1 MVPEFAGSS
10 RPTTRREILKAG
22 GALASAA
29 LISNFLPRSLLGA
42 QPSPYNWQQAGAA
55 AQDPLAQMR
64 AQMAAIPLQTL
75 KLRDNLTLLYG
86 PGGNMVALD
95 GADGKILVDSS
106 FVPVVPKIKEAL
118 DGMSSNPLKLLIN
131 THWHFDHTD
140 GNALLHEAGATILAH
155 ENTRKRLSTPQDIA
169 AFGMH
174 FPASPEAAWPQQTF
188 IEAFQ
193 LYFNNEELALS
204 YIKPAHTDTD
214 IFIRY
219 EKGNVLHMGDIFFN
233 GMYPFIDSSTGGSI
247 NGMIAGTESAFKLID
262 ADTKIVPGHG
272 PVGVKAALAKY
283 RDMLVTVRDRV
294 QAQKKAGKKVEEVV
308 AAKPTADLD
317 AAWGNGFLKPEQFVG
332 IVYSTL

>member
-1 MVPEFAGSS
+1 MESALPGKS
-10 RPTTRREILKAG
+10 RSTTRREILKAG
-22 GALASAA
+22 GALAGAG
-29 LISNFLPRSLLGA
+29 LIAGLLPRRLFA
-42 QPSPYNWQQAGAA
+42 TQPSPYAFQQAGAA
-55 AQDPLAQMR
+55 SQDPLAQFR

-75 KLRDNLTLLYG
+75 KLRDNLTMLYG

-95 GADGKILVDSS
+95 GPDGKILVDSS

-118 DGMSSNPLKLLIN
+118 AGISSNPLRVLIN

-174 FPASPEAAWPQQTF
+174 FPAAPEAAWPQRTF
-188 IEAFQ
+188 NDTFQ
-193 LYFNNEELALS
+193 LYLSNENILAS
-204 YIKPAHTDTD
+204 YVKPAHTDTD

-233 GMYPFIDSSTGGSI
+233 GLYPFIDSSTGGSI
-247 NGMIAGTESAFKLID
+247 NGMIAGAESAFKLVD
-262 ADTKIVPGHG
+262 AETKIVPGHG
-272 PVGVKAALAKY
+272 PLGDKAALAKF

-294 QAQKKAGKKVEEVV
+294 QAQKKAGKKVEEVI
-308 AAKPTADLD
+308 AARPTA
-317 AAWGNGFLKPEQFVG
+317 
-332 IVYSTL
+332 